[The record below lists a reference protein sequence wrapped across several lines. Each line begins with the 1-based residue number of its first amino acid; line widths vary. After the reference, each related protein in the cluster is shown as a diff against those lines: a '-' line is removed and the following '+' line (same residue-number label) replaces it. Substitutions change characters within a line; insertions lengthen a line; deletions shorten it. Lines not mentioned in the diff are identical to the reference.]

1 MSQVLPFEV
10 KPKTLKRQY
19 KRHNIVVTF
28 VPSTKQWKWS
38 VTVVNEMTY
47 TDIAPTQ
54 VAAFK
59 AAEKMID
66 SLLPPSKGSAA

>member
-1 MSQVLPFEV
+1 MSQVLPFQV

-19 KRHNIVVTF
+19 KRHNIVVTY
-28 VPSTKQWKWS
+28 VPSTKMWKWS
-38 VTVVNEMTY
+38 VTVVNEMTF
-47 TDIAPTQ
+47 TDTAPTQ

-66 SLLPPSKGSAA
+66 TLPETRSAS